1 MYVLDPC
8 CGTGAYLVEVLKRI
22 YRTLR
27 EKRGDALLAND
38 VKRAAEERVFGFE
51 ILPAP
56 FVVAHLQLG
65 LLLQGLGVPLGEGER
80 AGVYLTNA
88 LTGWEPA
95 EGPQARLVFPELEH
109 ERDAAQHVKRE
120 TPILVVLGKFIPAGI
135 AGDYLT
141 WPLLIELF
149 PASFPGVKTSR
160 DDVVVD
166 IDHERLVQRMQQYFD
181 AGVGHEEMRR
191 IAPGAMESTARF
203 EAEAVRDRLR
213 RRGFLPESVV
223 RYCYRPFD
231 IRWLYWE
238 PEAKLLD
245 EKREQYFAQI
255 AEGNVWI
262 SAGQRNRM
270 ERFYQPQFTV
280 RLADH
285 HIVESNVSMFPL
297 YLRTLVGGGQPTLF
311 GSEEAG
317 RTEPNMSVDAQAY
330 VTQVG
335 SSGTDVFHHSLAAL
349 HSGGYSQENASAL
362 RQDWPRIPLPA
373 TREALLAS
381 AELGRQVAALLNT
394 ESGVRGVTLDPVRAE
409 LRPLAIVSTAASE
422 TLVAGDLAV
431 TAGWGHA
438 GKGGVTMPGKGRLV
452 ERDYTA
458 EERAAIEAG
467 AAELGTPPDDAF
479 GCLGGM
485 TCDIYLNDDAYWRN
499 VPAKVW
505 GYTIGGYQVIKK
517 WLSYRERSILGR
529 ALTPEEARYVTEMAR
544 RIAAIVLLQ
553 PRLDANYRAVTQD
566 VYSWAR

>member
-1 MYVLDPC
+1 
-8 CGTGAYLVEVLKRI
+8 
-22 YRTLR
+22 
-27 EKRGDALLAND
+27 
-38 VKRAAEERVFGFE
+38 
-51 ILPAP
+51 
-56 FVVAHLQLG
+56 
-65 LLLQGLGVPLGEGER
+65 
-80 AGVYLTNA
+80 
-88 LTGWEPA
+88 
-95 EGPQARLVFPELEH
+95 
-109 ERDAAQHVKRE
+109 
-120 TPILVVLGKFIPAGI
+120 
-135 AGDYLT
+135 
-141 WPLLIELF
+141 
-149 PASFPGVKTSR
+149 
-160 DDVVVD
+160 
-166 IDHERLVQRMQQYFD
+166 MQQYFD

-505 GYTIGGYQVIKK
+505 GYTIGGYQVVKK

-566 VYSWAR
+566 VYSWPR